1 MGVGGNLKYFYYIEM
16 KPNLLELEQG
26 IRNTNL
32 SECHYVI
39 ANLQGNKKTQ
49 QCPYYHDVQSSRRVR
64 GKIIQHE
71 CDVKFYFLVPTFDK
85 DGNPSTNKMVL
96 ICIGEHTHPPPPAR
110 KIPAKVKDAF
120 VKVFRQFGLF
130 EVTARRLLASPLLP
144 ILLDGKSSLSTHHIA
159 LTNMDAV
166 NHLIRKERLREHPLG
181 TDILGVQHLMSTQ
194 RLADPYIRQAI
205 QLDDGHF
212 VILCQFQQQSRFL
225 YTVAEI
231 HADKTFRRNRCQEFE
246 VNSYNPA
253 TKHLLTISRVWTDY
267 EDAAGY
273 YQAFRLIFD
282 TAEQDVGRRITWGHL
297 TDPES
302 REESCIRAVL
312 VDEHGGQIKGLGQY
326 FNEKYPVYT
335 ADEHI
340 PQIVKVCQTHYL
352 RSVTKLQK
360 AGISKGILSYIHL

>member
-1 MGVGGNLKYFYYIEM
+1 MGGGNLRYLYINT
-16 KPNLLELEQG
+16 K
-26 IRNTNL
+26 TNL
-32 SECHYVI
+32 AESQRSINKTNSSECHYVI

-49 QCPYYHDVQSSRRVR
+49 QCPYYHDVQGSAQVR
-64 GKIIQHE
+64 GKIVQHE
-71 CDVKFYFLVPTFDK
+71 CEVKFYFLVPIFDE

-96 ICIGEHTHPPPPAR
+96 ICIGEHPHPPPPAR

-120 VKVFRQFGLF
+120 VKVFRQFGLY
-130 EVTARRLLASPLLP
+130 EVTARRLLASPVLP
-144 ILLDGKSSLSTHHIA
+144 ILLDGKTDLSAHHIA

-205 QLDDGHF
+205 QFDDGHF

-246 VNSYNPA
+246 VNSYNPG
-253 TKHLLTISRVWTDY
+253 TKRILTISRVWTDY

-302 REESCIRAVL
+302 REESCIKAVL

-340 PQIVKVCQTHYL
+340 SKIVKVCQTHYL
-352 RSVTKLQK
+352 RSITKLGK
-360 AGISKGILSYIHL
+360 RGVSKGI